1 MIHIHLFVSF
11 ILRATISFV
20 IENALVKGV
29 GFPSDVKV
37 TDENTIEFLDNG
49 SVSWFFINQSLI
61 MSGN

>member
-49 SVSWFFINQSLI
+49 SVS
-61 MSGN
+61 GN